1 MCGLLLSQWR
11 AWTGSNLFASVPNLG
26 DYYENAYPRSDSL
39 LADVHGSCRHLSCIS
54 HLSSGRSRHV
64 SYTGNP
70 FTFATGPYTTSD
82 FVTAMITLA
91 GPLGANMPLTEVT
104 PIAFTLSDG
113 VQTITNNGPGFVFF
127 TSFLFATDASGTIS
141 MWSVVV
147 ETIHNG
153 TTGAIVTNNDPT
165 DIHDS
170 GIVIP
175 EGGPFVFGANELNP
189 GVWSATSA
197 VPDAG
202 STLSLMTLTLM
213 ALGLA
218 ARRFQRGAA

>member
-1 MCGLLLSQWR
+1 MKTLTLAAIRCSLMFTAVAALS
-11 AWTGSNLFASVPNLG
+11 V
-26 DYYENAYPRSDSL
+26 AYPTSVQ
-39 LADVHGSCRHLSCIS
+39 AVPTTYQ
-54 HLSSGRSRHV
+54 
-64 SYTGNP
+64 YTGNP
-70 FTFATGPYTTSD
+70 FTVATGPYTTSD

-127 TSFLFATDASGTIS
+127 TSFLFATDASGAIS
-141 MWSVVV
+141 MWSAVV
-147 ETIHNG
+147 ENIHDFG

-175 EGGPFVFGANELNP
+175 EGGPFVFGANELTP
-189 GVWSATSA
+189 GEWSGPISA
-197 VPDAG
+197 PDAG

-213 ALGLA
+213 ALGVA
-218 ARRFQRGAA
+218 AGQFKRAAA

>member
-1 MCGLLLSQWR
+1 MH
-11 AWTGSNLFASVPNLG
+11 PNRL
-26 DYYENAYPRSDSL
+26 RSHD
-39 LADVHGSCRHLSCIS
+39 AVIRVYDVA
-54 HLSSGRSRHV
+54 
-64 SYTGNP
+64 GNVIE
-70 FTFATGPYTTSD
+70 T
-82 FVTAMITLA
+82 
-91 GPLGANMPLTEVT
+91 LGANMPLTEVT

-153 TTGAIVTNNDPT
+153 TTGAIVTNNHPM

-175 EGGPFVFGANELNP
+175 EGGPLYSGP
-189 GVWSATSA
+189 TS
-197 VPDAG
+197 
-202 STLSLMTLTLM
+202 
-213 ALGLA
+213 
-218 ARRFQRGAA
+218 

>member
-1 MCGLLLSQWR
+1 MKTLTLAAIRSSLIFT
-11 AWTGSNLFASVPNLG
+11 AVAALSVP
-26 DYYENAYPRSDSL
+26 YPTSVQ
-39 LADVHGSCRHLSCIS
+39 AVPTTYQ
-54 HLSSGRSRHV
+54 
-64 SYTGNP
+64 YTGNP
-70 FTFATGPYTTSD
+70 FTVATGPYTTSD

-113 VQTITNNGPGFVFF
+113 VQTITNNGPGSVFF
-127 TSFLFATDASGTIS
+127 TSFLFATDASGAIS
-141 MWSVVV
+141 MWSAVV
-147 ETIHNG
+147 ENIHDFG
-153 TTGAIVTNNDPT
+153 TTGTIVTNNDPT

-175 EGGPFVFGANELNP
+175 EGGPFVFGANELTP
-189 GVWSATSA
+189 GEWSGPIS
-197 VPDAG
+197 VPDSG

-218 ARRFQRGAA
+218 TRRFKRAAA

>member
-1 MCGLLLSQWR
+1 MFTAVAALSL
-11 AWTGSNLFASVPNLG
+11 AYPASVQAAPTR
-26 DYYENAYPRSDSL
+26 YQ
-39 LADVHGSCRHLSCIS
+39 
-54 HLSSGRSRHV
+54 
-64 SYTGNP
+64 YTGNP
-70 FTFATGPYTTSD
+70 FTFASGPYTTSD

-127 TSFLFATDASGTIS
+127 TSFLFATDASGAIS
-141 MWSVVV
+141 MWSAVV
-147 ETIHNG
+147 ENIHDFG

-175 EGGPFVFGANELNP
+175 EGGPFVLGANELTP
-189 GVWSATSA
+189 GVWSVAGS
-197 VPDAG
+197 VPDSG
-202 STLSLMTLTLM
+202 TTLSLMTLTFT
-213 ALGLA
+213 ALGVA
-218 ARRFQRGAA
+218 ARRFKRAAA